1 MAVQTVENIQRLPP
15 FLEGL
20 QKRLLQTG
28 FGEFDGETQTTPGLL
43 DSPLDLPQFQI
54 AGIDPLRERA
64 ITLGENLVGS
74 FKPFVEGARDQALAG
89 QQALTSGLQFLQP
102 EAIQQFQNPFQQQ
115 VIDRTMAELDRQ
127 ADIRRAG
134 ADAAAVRSGAFSGS
148 RQGVQRA
155 EAERGLQQ
163 VKGDTLS
170 RLLSQGFSSALQ
182 AAQNAG
188 RLSGGLGQAF
198 GTLAGTT
205 GDIGRLQQALG
216 QADISQLTQLGA
228 LRQGQSQAE
237 LDAQRQNLLQ
247 SAQEPFTRLQLGQN
261 LLQGMPSASIPST
274 FQQAT
279 SPGANPFLQGIG
291 AYTTLSQIAP
301 FGGGKSTWGRNMAPK
316 QTLSQG
322 LINQLVPRSSLG
334 KDFTTKFNQLRDDQQ
349 EALNILGFKD
359 YTGALG
365 SGDAETFLGKEALI
379 GAESLMN
386 IPSAF
391 GKIYQGL
398 SLPFQAGEAGVTAL
412 LKSLVDPLQTQKGR
426 EKAAKKMAVDTSGL
440 ELGLPIDTTVP
451 RGQLGPN
458 PIIGQTLKERED
470 TLRNLRERKSEID
483 EFAIGTG
490 KDETAKTTEGADV
503 TSSPKFTDPEAEA
516 AKKAQDQKD
525 AMETAG
531 DEDLDYT
538 DTYTEE
544 ELKAVNDPEVKKKS
558 CTS

>member
-74 FKPFVEGARDQALAG
+74 FRPFVEGARDQSLAG

-127 ADIRRAG
+127 ADIRRTG
-134 ADAAAVRSGAFSGS
+134 ADAAAVRSGAFGGS

-274 FQQAT
+274 FHQAT

-301 FGGGKSTWGRNMAPK
+301 FGGTKSA
-316 QTLSQG
+316 
-322 LINQLVPRSSLG
+322 
-334 KDFTTKFNQLRDDQQ
+334 
-349 EALNILGFKD
+349 
-359 YTGALG
+359 
-365 SGDAETFLGKEALI
+365 
-379 GAESLMN
+379 
-386 IPSAF
+386 
-391 GKIYQGL
+391 
-398 SLPFQAGEAGVTAL
+398 
-412 LKSLVDPLQTQKGR
+412 
-426 EKAAKKMAVDTSGL
+426 
-440 ELGLPIDTTVP
+440 
-451 RGQLGPN
+451 
-458 PIIGQTLKERED
+458 
-470 TLRNLRERKSEID
+470 
-483 EFAIGTG
+483 
-490 KDETAKTTEGADV
+490 
-503 TSSPKFTDPEAEA
+503 
-516 AKKAQDQKD
+516 
-525 AMETAG
+525 
-531 DEDLDYT
+531 
-538 DTYTEE
+538 
-544 ELKAVNDPEVKKKS
+544 
-558 CTS
+558 